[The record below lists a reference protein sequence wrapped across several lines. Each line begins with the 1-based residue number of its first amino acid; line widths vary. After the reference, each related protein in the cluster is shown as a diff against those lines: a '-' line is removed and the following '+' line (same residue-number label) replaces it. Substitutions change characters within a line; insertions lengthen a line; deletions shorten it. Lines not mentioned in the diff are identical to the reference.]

1 MTLHKFLYIM
11 ERKAHRT
18 LLPQH
23 NRELEQLESFSEQD
37 IHDMAQKALEAIP
50 ERVKFYAEK
59 LGVTY
64 GRITIRNQRTKW
76 GSCTSKGN
84 LNFNCLLMAA
94 PPEVLDSVVV
104 HELCHRLHMNHSKE
118 FYTAIYS
125 VFPDYDRWNKWLKDN
140 GSLLIRRMTV
150 GAREQEAYMEQY
162 IVDAFTDKT
171 FSGNP
176 AAVCVLDSFPSED
189 IMQCIAAEN
198 NLSETAFVVKENY
211 RYHIRWFTPKKEI
224 DFCGHATLATAFSL
238 TLRDVYS

>member
-1 MTLHKFLYIM
+1 MADINSIITNAEMIRSRRKTVSLQIAEDGHLIVRAPLRCSDKDIVSFI
-11 ERKAHRT
+11 ERSEKWIKTHTAKV
-18 LLPQH
+18 LQH

-104 HELCHRLHMNHSKE
+104 HELCHLLHMNHSKE

-125 VFPDYDRWNKWLKDN
+125 VFSDYDRWNKWLKDN
-140 GSLLIRRMTV
+140 GSLLIRRMIA
-150 GAREQEAYMEQY
+150 GAREQEA
-162 IVDAFTDKT
+162 
-171 FSGNP
+171 
-176 AAVCVLDSFPSED
+176 
-189 IMQCIAAEN
+189 
-198 NLSETAFVVKENY
+198 
-211 RYHIRWFTPKKEI
+211 
-224 DFCGHATLATAFSL
+224 
-238 TLRDVYS
+238 